1 MHGND
6 QGQLAVDSGFPRAG
20 TKDARIWI
28 GLMRSLWVYRSSRSH
43 HHRLVDFYRDL
54 VPSGGLVFDVGA
66 HVGDRIKAF
75 RALGSRVVALEP
87 QRQAFRILKVLHGR
101 DKNVAL
107 ECAAAGPST
116 GEAVLRVNSANPTVS
131 TLSDGFVAS
140 SEGAQGW
147 EGQVWNRS
155 ETVPVTTLDALIKA
169 HGVPDF
175 VKIDVEGFE
184 ADVLAGLSR
193 PVPAVSFEIVVM
205 AKPAALAALDAA
217 IAVGYDQF
225 RLSLGESHIWE
236 GPWVD
241 SAEIARMIRDLPAAA
256 NSGDVYARVK

>member
-1 MHGND
+1 M
-6 QGQLAVDSGFPRAG
+6 AVEPRVPRSGA
-20 TKDARIWI
+20 KDARIWI
-28 GLMRSLWVYRSSRSH
+28 GLARSLWIYRSSRSH
-43 HHRLVDFYRDL
+43 HRRLVDFYGDF
-54 VPSGGLVFDVGA
+54 VSSGGLVFDVGA

-75 RALGSRVVALEP
+75 RTLGARVVALEP

-101 DKNVAL
+101 DENVAL
-107 ECAAAGPST
+107 VCAAAGPST

-131 TLSDGFVAS
+131 TLSDGFVAA

-155 ETVPVTTLDALIKA
+155 ETVPVTTLDGLITV

-175 VKIDVEGFE
+175 IKIDVEGFE

-217 IAVGYDQF
+217 IATGFNQF
-225 RLSLGESHIWE
+225 RLSLGESHVWE

-241 SAEIARMIRDLPAAA
+241 AAAIARMIRDMPAAA